1 MRKQIRAL
9 GSASFLLFAVFALH
23 GNTQPT
29 AETIIQ
35 NSLKAN
41 AVDWKAMPDYDC
53 FERDQ
58 QPDGSTKT
66 YDDLMI
72 LGSPYERLVAIN
84 GKKLSA
90 AESAQEK
97 QKLQAEVAK
106 RRHES
111 PQQRQERIS
120 SYEKGRKRDY
130 QMMDQLIKAFN
141 FTLLGEQKLGSNE
154 VYVLKATPR
163 PDYRPPNM
171 DTQAL
176 KGMQGKLWIDK
187 NTFQW
192 VKVEAHVIHPVSIE
206 GFLAEVEP
214 GTRFEL
220 DKGPVADGMW
230 FPTHY
235 AMTARAKILFFIPHK
250 TYDDET
256 YYDYHK
262 SPGITGLE

>member
-1 MRKQIRAL
+1 MIKQTLAL
-9 GSASFLLFAVFALH
+9 VSALFVFFVALALH
-23 GNTQPT
+23 ASEQPT

-41 AVDWKAMPDYDC
+41 AADWKAMPDYDC

-66 YDDLMI
+66 YEDLMI

-84 GKKLSA
+84 GKSLSGS
-90 AESAQEK
+90 ENAQEK

-111 PQQRQERIS
+111 PEQRQERIS
-120 SYEKGRKRDY
+120 NYEKARNRDN
-130 QMMDQLIKAFN
+130 QMMDQLTKAFN
-141 FTLLGEQKLGSNE
+141 FTLLGQQKLGPFD

-163 PDYRPPNM
+163 PGYRPPNM

-220 DKGPVADGMW
+220 DKGPGADGMW

-235 AMTARAKILFFIPHK
+235 AMKARAKILFFIPHK
-250 TYDDET
+250 SYDDET

-262 SPGITGLE
+262 APEIGPE

>member
-1 MRKQIRAL
+1 MIKQTLAL
-9 GSASFLLFAVFALH
+9 VSALFVFFAALALH
-23 GNTQPT
+23 ASEQPT
-29 AETIIQ
+29 AETIIR

-66 YDDLMI
+66 YEDLMI

-84 GKKLSA
+84 GKSLSGS
-90 AESAQEK
+90 ENAQEK

-111 PQQRQERIS
+111 PEQRQERIS
-120 SYEKGRKRDY
+120 NYEKARNRDN
-130 QMMDQLIKAFN
+130 QMMDQLTKAFN
-141 FTLLGEQKLGSNE
+141 FTLLGQQKLGPFD

-163 PDYRPPNM
+163 PGYRPPNM

-220 DKGPVADGMW
+220 DKGPGADGMW

-235 AMTARAKILFFIPHK
+235 AMKARAKILFFIPHK
-250 TYDDET
+250 SYDDET

-262 SPGITGLE
+262 APEIGPE